1 MHHGFRS
8 RIRSIAQGSTAFLLL
23 TLLACSGGG
32 DATGPGAPPPVDP
45 PPADDISGTYVLAF
59 INNGNPG
66 QMLTLT
72 NRDGTVIGLYRFD
85 PRSELQLNADRTWT
99 LSISYE
105 DNGRNQYLEDEGTF
119 DPADPKNI
127 VFHSDRFG
135 DQFLGGAVRGVA
147 AIGYD
152 FNGDGQK
159 DTIFGFGR
167 LGSGS

>member
-1 MHHGFRS
+1 
-8 RIRSIAQGSTAFLLL
+8 LLL

-32 DATGPGAPPPVDP
+32 DATDPDTPPPVDP

-59 INNGNPG
+59 INNGTPPG
-66 QMLTLT
+66 QTVTLT

-85 PRSELQLNADRTWT
+85 SRSELQLNADRTWT

-105 DNGRNQYLEDEGTF
+105 DDGRSQSLEDEGTF